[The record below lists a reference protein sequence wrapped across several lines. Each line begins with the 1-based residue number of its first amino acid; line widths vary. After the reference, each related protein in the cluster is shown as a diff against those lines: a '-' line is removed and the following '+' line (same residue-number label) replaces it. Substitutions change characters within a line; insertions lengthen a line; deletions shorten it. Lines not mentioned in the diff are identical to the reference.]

1 MSLEDSEQKI
11 REHRLVA
18 ILRSDRSE
26 ELVPL
31 CDALY
36 ESGIRIIEITMT
48 VPKALETIAAVDKRI
63 GPKILLGAGTVLDP
77 ETAEAVVKAGAKFV
91 VSPVVDLET
100 IHACHKL
107 ETLIMPGAMTPTEIG
122 TAFKAGA
129 RIVKLFPASIGG
141 PEYLKTL
148 KGPFPQIALLPTGG
162 IDLENMT
169 EFLQAGACAVGVGSS
184 LIQKTAVLNGD
195 WDAVRGHAEK
205 FVQKVQNIL

>member
-100 IHACHKL
+100 IHACLKL
-107 ETLIMPGAMTPTEIG
+107 ETLIVPGAMTPTEIG
-122 TAFKAGA
+122 TAFEAGA